1 MKLTSPISSVR
12 AQRGVA
18 LLIALLILVIVSLMG
33 VTAMKT
39 SMFSAKISTGTQVD
53 AMAFEGA
60 ESAVADAYA
69 YLYGLEGLEL
79 QPLFNGQII
88 YRCLSGDTVKDT
100 ACEGNERL
108 DSRGMVQAQSRIRQN
123 GAEPVDG
130 QEISY
135 SGGGSTVVDYTF
147 EIMGDSEVD
156 DFKIDNH
163 HLQQALKRGLFVPSD
178 FSGRRVSSQP

>member
-1 MKLTSPISSVR
+1 MKQTAPTTSAR
-12 AQRGVA
+12 AQRGAA

-60 ESAVADAYA
+60 ESAVADAYS
-69 YLYGLEGLEL
+69 YLYGLEGLGL
-79 QPLFNGQII
+79 QPLFNGAIV

-100 ACEGNERL
+100 ACEGDERL
-108 DSRGMVQAQSRIRQN
+108 DSRGLVQAQSRIRQN

-130 QEISY
+130 GAVGY

-147 EIMGDSEVD
+147 EILGDSEIEE
-156 DFKIDNH
+156 FEIDNH
-163 HLQQALKRGLFVPSD
+163 HLQQALKRGLLVPSD
-178 FSGRRVSSQP
+178 LSAAQP